1 MTGNEE
7 DGESEPQTR
16 GRSKW
21 RPAGRITAYDNIVG
35 GAIPL
40 NYVRVRARRCSR
52 RTSAIQMPMDIIPA
66 TVALN
71 VLQITVSHGKHLA
84 GI

>member
-21 RPAGRITAYDNIVG
+21 RPAGRITAYDN
-35 GAIPL
+35 
-40 NYVRVRARRCSR
+40 
-52 RTSAIQMPMDIIPA
+52 M
-66 TVALN
+66 
-71 VLQITVSHGKHLA
+71 
-84 GI
+84 